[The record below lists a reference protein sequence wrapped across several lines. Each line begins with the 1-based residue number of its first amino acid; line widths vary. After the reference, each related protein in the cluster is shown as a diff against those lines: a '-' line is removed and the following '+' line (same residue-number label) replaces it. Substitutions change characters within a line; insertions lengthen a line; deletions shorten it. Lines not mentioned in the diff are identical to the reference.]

1 MEAQPQRVRL
11 MIDHRPIEVETG
23 TTVLEA
29 AQRLGIRVPT
39 LCHIP
44 GLEPVS
50 ACFVCAVQ
58 VEGRR
63 NHLPACALPVSE
75 GMAVTTDSPE
85 VRSTRKMALELL
97 LSDHAG
103 ECAAPCKAACP
114 AGLDIPKFVY
124 EIANRNTRSAM
135 EIISQRLALPGALGR
150 ICPRL
155 CEQDCHRRDYDHG
168 MAIGALHRYAADHDA
183 AGAAPFVPRTAVRSG
198 KSVAIVGTGP
208 AGLAAAYYLLQ
219 KGHVCMLFDSKALPG
234 GMLRYGVPE
243 FRLPKAA
250 LDAEIDSIRHLGA
263 EFRMDCR
270 WGVDFSLAELR
281 KRHDAVFLAIGAQRA
296 QELRCEGEELALTGV
311 EFLEL
316 VAIGNPPSLGDDVIV
331 IGGGNTALDCARSAL
346 RLKPRSVKI
355 LYRRTQQEMP
365 CLMEEVEA
373 AQAEGVKMEFLVT
386 PTRLHQNGH
395 QRVLVSC
402 ERMELG
408 EPDASGRR
416 RAVAVRDSEFVL
428 VCSTVI
434 VAIGQ
439 AVERSLAEHEGLRVT
454 SRGIAADERT
464 LATNLRGVF
473 AGGDAVL
480 GADWAVRAVAGG
492 RIAAASIDQFLR
504 GESVVGEPEPMNI
517 ALRPVD
523 DDERAEMFR
532 AIERAARVRMPE
544 IDRKRRLESFDE
556 VETGLPDAD
565 AEREARRCLTCGCR
579 KADCCDVRALA
590 TEYLADPYHFAGER
604 RRFARDVSHPEIVY
618 EPGKCILCDAC
629 VRIAAGAGEALGLA
643 PIGRGFEVTVAVPF
657 GRPLAEGLREVALQ
671 CAEVC
676 PTGALAI
683 RGARSC
689 ELGCTPPSNALVNTL
704 PYRPR

>member
-1 MEAQPQRVRL
+1 MEGQPQQVRL
-11 MIDHRPIEVETG
+11 TIDQKPIEVDAG

-29 AQRLGIRVPT
+29 ARRLGIRVPT
-39 LCHIP
+39 LCHVP
-44 GLEPVS
+44 GLPPAS
-50 ACFVCAVQ
+50 SCFVCAVQ

-63 NHLPACALPVSE
+63 NLSPACALPVSE
-75 GMAVTTDSPE
+75 GMAVTTDSAE
-85 VRSTRKMALELL
+85 ARSARKMALELL

-103 ECAAPCKAACP
+103 ECAAPCSAACP

-124 EIANRNTRSAM
+124 EIANRDIRSAT
-135 EIISQRLALPGALGR
+135 ETIAERLALPGALGR

-155 CEQDCHRRDYDHG
+155 CEQECHRRDYDHG
-168 MAIGALHRYAADHDA
+168 MAIGALHRFAADHDA
-183 AGAAPFVPRTAVRSG
+183 AGAAPFVPRTAASSG
-198 KSVAIVGTGP
+198 KSVAIVGAGP
-208 AGLAAAYYLLQ
+208 AGLAAAYYLLR
-219 KGHVCMLFDSKALPG
+219 KGHACVLFDAKPLAG

-250 LDAEIDSIRHLGA
+250 LDAEIDSIRRLGA
-263 EFRMDCR
+263 GFQMERR
-270 WGVDFSLAELR
+270 WGADFTLGELR
-281 KRHDAVFLAIGAQRA
+281 KKNDAVFLAIGAQRA

-316 VAIGNPPSLGDDVIV
+316 VAMGNPPSLGDDVIV

-373 AQAEGVKMEFLVT
+373 AQAEGVTIEFLVT
-386 PTRLHQNGH
+386 PTRLHHNGH
-395 QRVLVSC
+395 QQVLVSC

-428 VCSTVI
+428 SCSTVI

-439 AVERSLAEHEGLRVT
+439 AVERSLAEREGLRVT

-504 GESVVGEPEPMNI
+504 GEAVTGEPEAMNI

-523 DDERAEMFR
+523 DDERAELFR

-544 IDRKRRLESFDE
+544 IDRKRRLETFDE
-556 VETGLPDAD
+556 VETGLPAAD

-579 KADCCDVRALA
+579 KADCCHVRTLA
-590 TEYLADPYHFAGER
+590 TEYQADPYRFAGER
-604 RRFARDVSHPEIVY
+604 RRYSRDISHPEIVY

-629 VRIAAGAGEALGLA
+629 VRIAAGAGEPLGLA
-643 PIGRGFEVTVAVPF
+643 PIGRGFQVTVAVPF
-657 GRPLAEGLREVALQ
+657 GRPLAEGLRHVAQ
-671 CAEVC
+671 CCAEVC

-689 ELGCTPPSNALVNTL
+689 DLGCGRPSLVNPT
-704 PYRPR
+704 PYHAL